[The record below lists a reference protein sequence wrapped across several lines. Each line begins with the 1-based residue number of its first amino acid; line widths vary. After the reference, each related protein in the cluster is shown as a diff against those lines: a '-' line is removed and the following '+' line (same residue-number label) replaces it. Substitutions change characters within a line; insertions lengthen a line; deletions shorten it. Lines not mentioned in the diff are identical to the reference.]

1 MEGEVR
7 MPALTHLV
15 GTTVGTVSLAPVGWV
30 GFGEVLHTLTYN
42 DVLSSMNSSFMLYFY
57 FYFFIAITRVH
68 GAQVP
73 KRHYR
78 LLKTPL

>member
-7 MPALTHLV
+7 MPASTHLV

-42 DVLSSMNSSFMLYFY
+42 DVLSSMNSSFMLFL
-57 FYFFIAITRVH
+57 FFFFIAITRVH

-73 KRHYR
+73 KSHYR
-78 LLKTPL
+78 LLNTPL